1 MIKFIFLLTL
11 FGFFISISGILV
23 NYILF
28 ECNILDNEEIYEKVF
43 KICII
48 ILSAA
53 IILGGLDF
61 LLSYT
66 IILLL

>member
-11 FGFFISISGILV
+11 FGFFVSISGILV

-28 ECNILDNEEIYEKVF
+28 EYNIHDNEEVYEKVF
-43 KICII
+43 KICIV

-53 IILGGLDF
+53 IVLGGFNF
-61 LLSYT
+61 LLLVFT
-66 IILLL
+66 AVL

>member
-1 MIKFIFLLTL
+1 MMIKFIFLLAL

-28 ECNILDNEEIYEKVF
+28 EFDIHDNREIYEKIF

-48 ILSAA
+48 ILSVA
-53 IILGGLDF
+53 IVLGGFSF
-61 LLSYT
+61 LLF
-66 IILLL
+66 ICAAVL